1 MTAVASRTV
10 TTRTSAGRIWH
21 TITPLLLAAV
31 GVAGTFAVHLIF
43 VGTPLGQSV
52 DTEALRGGDFDH
64 PRVSAVLTR
73 ALDATRLAA
82 LAIVCLLAAAFGVI
96 RRRLD
101 LAVAAG
107 FLVVTANLVTQQL
120 KSVLGRPDL
129 DGFPAPNSWPSG
141 HATAA
146 ASAAFV
152 LVLVFP
158 RALRGT
164 VGLVGAGYVAVVS
177 VATVWAEWHRPS
189 DVVAA
194 LLIVLACGSLA
205 VFGVRLRRTGPSRP
219 IHLPDRLVMVGLGV
233 TAALAVAAALVGMG
247 AVALSERPMPEL
259 VSGRFAFLTG
269 VAGIVAAVAV
279 TFIAWVRLT
288 AAEPSAPS
296 ASSRE
301 TPHDHP
307 DRRTADHPRPAPSRP
322 AQSRPARPRTARP
335 RPGGQRRPQP

>member
-1 MTAVASRTV
+1 MTAVASRPV
-10 TTRTSAGRIWH
+10 STRTPASSVWH
-21 TITPLLLAAV
+21 TVSPLLLAALA
-31 GVAGTFAVHLIF
+31 VAGTYAVHRLF
-43 VGTPLGQSV
+43 VGTPLGQAV
-52 DTEALRGGDFDH
+52 DTEALLGGDFDH
-64 PRVSAVLTR
+64 PRVSEVLTR
-73 ALDATRLAA
+73 TLDATRLAS
-82 LAIVCLLAAAFGVI
+82 LAVVCLAAAAFGVI

-107 FLVVTANLVTQQL
+107 FVVVASNLVSQQL
-120 KSVLGRPDL
+120 KAHLGRPDL

-146 ASAAFV
+146 ACAAFV

-164 VGLVGAGYVAVVS
+164 VGLAGAGYVAIVS

-189 DVVAA
+189 DVVGS

-219 IHLPDRLVMVGLGV
+219 IHLPNRLVMMVLGV
-233 TAALAVAAALVGMG
+233 TAAVAVAAALFGMG
-247 AVALSERPMPEL
+247 AVALSERPLPDL

-269 VAGIVAAVAV
+269 VAGIIAAVAL

-288 AAEPSAPS
+288 SAEPSA
-296 ASSRE
+296 
-301 TPHDHP
+301 T
-307 DRRTADHPRPAPSRP
+307 PAPST
-322 AQSRPARPRTARP
+322 PRVSQ
-335 RPGGQRRPQP
+335 GDSE

>member
-1 MTAVASRTV
+1 MTAVESRTV
-10 TTRTSAGRIWH
+10 TTRTPAGSVWH
-21 TITPLLLAAV
+21 TITPLLLAALA
-31 GVAGTFAVHLIF
+31 VAGTFAVHRLF
-43 VGTPLGQSV
+43 VGTALGQSV

-73 ALDATRLAA
+73 TLDATRFAA
-82 LAIVCLLAAAFGVI
+82 LAIVCVFAAIFGVV

-107 FLVVTANLVTQQL
+107 FVVVSANLVTQQL
-120 KSVLGRPDL
+120 KAHLGRPDL

-146 ASAAFV
+146 ATAAFV
-152 LVLVFP
+152 LVLVLP

-164 VGLVGAGYVAVVS
+164 VGLAGAGYVTVVS

-189 DVVAA
+189 DVIAA

-219 IHLPDRLVMVGLGV
+219 IHLPNRLVMVVLGV
-233 TAALAVAAALVGMG
+233 TAALAAATALFGMG
-247 AVALSERPMPEL
+247 AVALSERPLPDL

-279 TFIAWVRLT
+279 SFIAWVRLT
-288 AAEPSAPS
+288 AGEPSAS
-296 ASSRE
+296 AR
-301 TPHDHP
+301 TPQGES
-307 DRRTADHPRPAPSRP
+307 A
-322 AQSRPARPRTARP
+322 
-335 RPGGQRRPQP
+335 